1 MGGFRAFQQALGEF
15 SFAAVQKAADRELLD
30 ALVSLRQLQGG
41 QRAFGVGEQPG
52 GKFFQPRRGR
62 AESGVFEN
70 EDVGQVEVLVGL
82 PGRCAVAIPGG
93 VKLEARLA
101 QDIMSL
107 TVVPG
112 RVEVGHF
119 GVGGQLLLERGQF
132 GSDLRPNGRSG
143 VL

>member
-1 MGGFRAFQQALGEF
+1 MGSVGAFQQALGEF

-70 EDVGQVEVLVGL
+70 EDVAWALRCCHSRWGQIGSP
-82 PGRCAVAIPGG
+82 PGAGYHESDRCS
-93 VKLEARLA
+93 R
-101 QDIMSL
+101 QS
-107 TVVPG
+107 
-112 RVEVGHF
+112 
-119 GVGGQLLLERGQF
+119 
-132 GSDLRPNGRSG
+132 
-143 VL
+143 